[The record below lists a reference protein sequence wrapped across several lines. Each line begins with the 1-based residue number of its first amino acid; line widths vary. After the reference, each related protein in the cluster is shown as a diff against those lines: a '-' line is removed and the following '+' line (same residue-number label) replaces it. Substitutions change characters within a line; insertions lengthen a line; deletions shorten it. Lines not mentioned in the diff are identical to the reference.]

1 MKEEWKD
8 IVGYEG
14 LYRVSSLGR
23 VFSVRSGR
31 CLQPYGSGHKNQYL
45 IVDLCVNGQRK
56 HCRIHRLV
64 AEAFLPNPDL
74 LPQVNHINEDGSDN
88 RVENLEWCDARY
100 NNNYGSHKER
110 AAVGHYKPVEQ
121 YDLEGNYIRGWISA
135 TAAAKELNIN
145 QNHISEVCRG
155 KRNTCGGYKWKYH

>member
-1 MKEEWKD
+1 MEEQWKD

-23 VFSVRSGR
+23 VFSVRSNR
-31 CLQPYGSGHKNQYL
+31 CLQPYGSGSYKNQYL
-45 IVDLCVNGQRK
+45 KVDLFVNGQRK
-56 HCRIHRLV
+56 KCCIHRLV

-74 LPQVNHINEDGSDN
+74 LPQVNHKNEDTTDN
-88 RVENLEWCDARY
+88 RLENLEWCTAEY
-100 NNNYGSHKER
+100 NNNYGTRKQRLS
-110 AAVGHYKPVEQ
+110 VPVDQ
-121 YDLEGNYIRGWISA
+121 YTTNGEFIKTWIGA

-145 QNHISEVCRG
+145 QGHISEVCRG